1 MKFFFQCAFLDA
13 LQEEWIILYI
23 LFLNNDL

>member
-1 MKFFFQCAFLDA
+1 MKFFFQCTSLDA

-23 LFLNNDL
+23 SFLNNAI